1 MGVVLMF
8 ELLDLSCH
16 CERSVAIS
24 VPGGSVGIASADW
37 SQPRNDSEEKG
48 ARK

>member
-1 MGVVLMF
+1 MF

-24 VPGGSVGIASADW
+24 VLDSSAGIASAD
-37 SQPRNDSEEKG
+37 
-48 ARK
+48 